1 VAGVRDLFLTWLGVA
16 RSLRIYYGDKPRRS
30 AMDALYRR
38 FLRPGDLAFDIGAH
52 VGDRVASFRRL
63 GARAVAIE
71 PQPALART
79 LRILFALD
87 RNVTVERLAVG
98 AKEGEIELKLNLRNP
113 TVATASDEF
122 IRAAD
127 GAPGWDGQLWTK
139 SVRVPMTT
147 LDALIASHG
156 EPRFVKIDVEGFE
169 DEVLAGLSRPLHA
182 LSLEFT
188 TIQRSVAFRAIE
200 RLERLGSYSFNAAL
214 GESQKL
220 VHRAPL
226 DARAI
231 AHWIEGLPIT
241 ANSGDV
247 YASLNA
253 NALRSTGERAE
264 LDAT

>member
-1 VAGVRDLFLTWLGVA
+1 MRDGLFAFFGVV
-16 RSLRIYYGDKPRRS
+16 RSLRIYYGDKPRRH
-30 AMDALYRR
+30 AMDALYAR
-38 FLRPGDLAFDIGAH
+38 FLRRGDLAFDIGAH

-79 LRILFALD
+79 LRIFFALD
-87 RNVTVERLAVG
+87 RRVTIEQLAVG
-98 AKEGEIELKLNLRNP
+98 AKEGEIELRLNLRNP
-113 TVATASDEF
+113 TVATASDDF

-127 GAPGWDGQLWTK
+127 GAPGWEGQQWTK
-139 SVRVPMTT
+139 TVRVPMTT
-147 LDALIASHG
+147 LDALIARHG

-188 TIQRSVAFRAIE
+188 TIQRSVALQAIE
-200 RLERLGSYSFNAAL
+200 RLGRLGPYAFNAAL

-220 VHRAPL
+220 VHEVPL

-231 AHWIEGLPIT
+231 AHWIESLPVN

-247 YASLNA
+247 YAGLDRD
-253 NALRSTGERAE
+253 ALCSTGER
-264 LDAT
+264 